1 VSEWVHVLGGET
13 TFGDGIVRALEAS
26 DHVLVPP
33 HGRPSW
39 VVDASA
45 AIDPGAPERA
55 VALAE
60 AADAR
65 LLFLSSVEVYGN
77 GGNAEISAYEPLID
91 PEPGREHLLDAEEAV
106 FASGVRFLVLRA
118 GVDAASGA
126 GGAWVPV
133 LDPDDLGLWVATAI
147 ELDLN
152 GVYDAVTRVV
162 LGTSGRSR
170 RVTGEQLR
178 RVLGA
183 D

>member
-13 TFGDGIVRALEAS
+13 TFGDGIIRALEAS
-26 DHVLVPP
+26 DHVLVPA

-45 AIDPGAPERA
+45 PIDSGVPERA

-65 LLFLSSVEVYGN
+65 LLFISSVEVYGN
-77 GGNAEISAYEPLID
+77 GGDVEISAYEPLID
-91 PEPGREHLLDAEEAV
+91 PEPGLEHLLDAEEAV

-118 GVDAASGA
+118 GIEAASGA

-133 LDPDDLGLWVATAI
+133 LDPDDLGDWVVTAI
-147 ELDLN
+147 EHDLN

-170 RVTGEQLR
+170 KVTGAQLR
-178 RVLGA
+178 AVLGV
-183 D
+183 

>member
-1 VSEWVHVLGGET
+1 
-13 TFGDGIVRALEAS
+13 
-26 DHVLVPP
+26 
-33 HGRPSW
+33 
-39 VVDASA
+39 
-45 AIDPGAPERA
+45 
-55 VALAE
+55 
-60 AADAR
+60 
-65 LLFLSSVEVYGN
+65 
-77 GGNAEISAYEPLID
+77 
-91 PEPGREHLLDAEEAV
+91 
-106 FASGVRFLVLRA
+106 
-118 GVDAASGA
+118 
-126 GGAWVPV
+126 VPV

>member
-1 VSEWVHVLGGET
+1 MSEWVHVLGRET
-13 TFGDGIVRALEAS
+13 PFGAAIVAALEAAG
-26 DHVLVPP
+26 DVLVPE

-45 AIDPGAPERA
+45 TEDPTAPDRAIE
-55 VALAE
+55 LAE

-77 GGNAEISAYEPLID
+77 GGDEEISAYEPLID
-91 PEPGREHLLDAEEAV
+91 PEPGREGLLDAEEAV

-118 GVDAASGA
+118 GLPAASGA

-133 LDPDDLGLWVATAI
+133 LDPDDLGRWVAAAI
-147 ELDLN
+147 GFDLN

-183 D
+183 E